1 MDRSYSIGFEYI
13 DDTAAHTGRFWQLY
27 ALADAVIASAVIE
40 NQTGN
45 TFTSVPLKA
54 GDLSLVSLPA
64 SHWPAVRLLLIRCN
78 HWRYPARYARLPV
91 R

>member
-40 NQTGN
+40 NQTGYIPCYI
-45 TFTSVPLKA
+45 TCQRKRRVLIACSGVLHGSVA
-54 GDLSLVSLPA
+54 Q
-64 SHWPAVRLLLIRCN
+64 H
-78 HWRYPARYARLPV
+78 
-91 R
+91 

>member
-45 TFTSVPLKA
+45 AFTSVPLKA
-54 GDLSLVSLPA
+54 GDSVSGIFTSVTLA
-64 SHWPAVRLLLIRCN
+64 SGRLLL
-78 HWRYPARYARLPV
+78 
-91 R
+91 